1 MLAWQVGKPRFNH
14 QYKKRRVE
22 REGRRGREIKGR
34 GLLYHN
40 HFGGD
45 HA

>member
-22 REGRRGREIKGR
+22 REGRRGREIR
-34 GLLYHN
+34 GVTVP
-40 HFGGD
+40 
-45 HA
+45 